1 METRNPVNWS
11 KLPLDILRAVFELL
25 NFVDF
30 HRAKMVCS
38 NWYSVSKQT
47 VPRKSGCPWLML
59 FPDEGDYVLHNPY
72 EDMVYR
78 RRGIDCSGSR
88 FLASCGKWLLM
99 LDSRSRL
106 YIIHVFS
113 GNRIDLPPLESLL
126 SNDSVLKRMEDR
138 DKEFEFESTDG
149 SYYSLLNADE
159 IKGRLWVD
167 EESKEVAL
175 VWYFDAPACFVC
187 LYKKGNAHYDLI
199 PITYGVPRKLTGL
212 CGLVL
217 QGYRLYILSTRRVV
231 RVIDFS
237 GQQGF
242 EELTRSYTS
251 PTFSHLGYNCYS
263 SMVVT
268 TAGEFLLVTI
278 TISESSE
285 RAFRIYYKDPNAEP
299 DDQMPDLVELDS
311 LGDEALLLDLGIT
324 VPANHTL
331 GIKPNSIYFTRQ
343 DPISSKTNWNQTAH
357 VVPPSEVDICVFN
370 LSTKTLEPFP
380 APSNMS
386 LNNARWIFSMT

>member
-1 METRNPVNWS
+1 
-11 KLPLDILRAVFELL
+11 
-25 NFVDF
+25 
-30 HRAKMVCS
+30 MVCS

-59 FPDEGDYVLHNPY
+59 FPDEGDYVLHNPH

-113 GNRIDLPPLESLL
+113 GNRIDLSPLESVL
-126 SNDSVLKRMEDR
+126 SNDSALKRMVDR

-149 SYYSLLNADE
+149 SYYSLLYADE

-217 QGYRLYILSTRRVV
+217 WGYRLYILTTRRVV

-263 SMVVT
+263 SLVVT

-278 TISESSE
+278 TTSESSE

-299 DDQMPDLVELDS
+299 E
-311 LGDEALLLDLGIT
+311 T
-324 VPANHTL
+324 
-331 GIKPNSIYFTRQ
+331 KC
-343 DPISSKTNWNQTAH
+343 PIS
-357 VVPPSEVDICVFN
+357 
-370 LSTKTLEPFP
+370 LS
-380 APSNMS
+380 
-386 LNNARWIFSMT
+386 